1 LAATSG
7 AVKSGVFSDMEDT
20 YIRDRALRERLRRNN
35 CWALMSM
42 ITRLFEANER
52 GYWDADD
59 EEIRLLKEAYLECE
73 AAAENET
80 DRD

>member
-1 LAATSG
+1 
-7 AVKSGVFSDMEDT
+7 MEDT
-20 YIRDRALRERLRRNN
+20 YIRDRTLRDRLRSNN

-59 EEIRLLKEAYLECE
+59 EELRILKEAYLECE
-73 AAAENET
+73 ATAENES
-80 DRD
+80 DKG